1 MSSLKSFKS
10 EADEIMK
17 YITISEELKEKTLMK
32 IKEEKSRFF
41 RTSLIPAA
49 CMVIVLTAVVLWRYP
64 HLIKST
70 TNETAKGNSQGVN
83 ILTAPNGSTLPA
95 QSGNNT
101 AAPSATVVSKDIKTL
116 NEAKEFMG
124 IGILEPS
131 YLPEGFDLKGIQGI
145 SNDDSKVRN
154 IWLEYTSGDR
164 TFVISVEQNTK
175 WGSFDG
181 YKTVDI
187 DGREG
192 HLKSFKDN
200 SFESAE
206 LRWYIDK
213 NFYTIEGAIS
223 GEEALRIA
231 QSLN

>member
-1 MSSLKSFKS
+1 MSSLKNFRN

-17 YITISEELKEKTLMK
+17 DITISDELKEKTLVK
-32 IKEEKSRFF
+32 IKKRNSRFF
-41 RTSLIPAA
+41 RTTLIPAA
-49 CMVIVLTAVVLWRYP
+49 CMVILLTAVVLWRYP
-64 HLIKST
+64 HVIQSP
-70 TNETAKGNSQGVN
+70 TNETAKGNTQGVN
-83 ILTAPNGSTLPA
+83 ILAAPNGSTLPA

-101 AAPSATVVSKDIKTL
+101 TVPSGTIVSKDIKTI

-124 IGILEPS
+124 ISILEPS
-131 YLPEGFDLKGIQGI
+131 YLPAGFELKGIQGI
-145 SNDDSKVRN
+145 SNDDSRIRN
-154 IWLEYTSGDR
+154 IWLEYTSGNS

-187 DGREG
+187 NGREG
-192 HLKSFKDN
+192 HLKSYKDS

-223 GEEALRIA
+223 GEEALKIA